1 MDYDF
6 KLAEWE
12 YYTVRDDDDDA
23 MMELKQAVYTE
34 LNEAERR
41 ILSLYMDIGSYAG
54 VGRELGLAPNT
65 IKNKIKKIRYKLT

>member
-23 MMELKQAVYTE
+23 MVELKQAVYSE

-41 ILSLYMDIGSYAG
+41 ILSLYMDIGTE
-54 VGRELGLAPNT
+54 REA
-65 IKNKIKKIRYKLT
+65 